1 MHNPGLIVNGLLVS
15 EMSESDLALFT
26 KCAQT
31 HEEFVVAFKKLLV
44 HTYMHTCL
52 TWEQKHLNKT

>member
-1 MHNPGLIVNGLLVS
+1 MHNPGLIVNGLLVQQTS
-15 EMSESDLALFT
+15 EMSESDVALFI

-44 HTYMHTCL
+44 HTWL
-52 TWEQKHLNKT
+52 T